1 MSTGT
6 AFILGFLLGVVLM
19 LVVFLSVRRR
29 PQPPVVV
36 PEVREETLARARE
49 LVARGKIIHAV
60 KVVREETGLDLVHA
74 KAVVDQLPRT
84 AGKDDGFGHF
94 GGVS

>member
-29 PQPPVVV
+29 PGPPVVV
-36 PEVREETLARARE
+36 PEVGEETLARARE
-49 LVARGKIIHAV
+49 LVARGKIVHAV

-74 KAVVDQLPRT
+74 KAVVDRLPRQR
-84 AGKDDGFGHF
+84 KDDGFGHF
-94 GGVS
+94 GGAS